1 MSGWIKLHRQITH
14 WEWYDDHNT
23 FRLFM
28 HLLLKANHK
37 ERSYR
42 GVKIEVGCVMT
53 GRELLSKETG
63 LSVQQIR
70 TCLERLKSTNEITV
84 KSNKQGT
91 IIQVVKY
98 KDYQVTTNESTTN
111 QPTSNQ
117 QVTTNKN
124 VKKEKNDN
132 TIPSLEE
139 FMAYGLSKLE
149 DVSHD
154 ALRLKY
160 ESWIANDWCITRD
173 NISKPILRWK
183 NTLLNTLP
191 YLSKQPKQQTI
202 ISDFVY
208 KDESN
213 MTDEELWAYAKE
225 KMEHRKKE
233 IAIYG

>member
-1 MSGWIKLHRQITH
+1 MSGWIKLHRQITD

-37 ERSYR
+37 ERNYR
-42 GVKIEVGCVMT
+42 GVKIEVGCIMT

-70 TCLERLKSTNEITV
+70 TCLERLKSTNEITI
-84 KSNKQGT
+84 KSDKQGT

-98 KDYQVTTNESTTN
+98 KDYQVTTNESTTH

-117 QVTTNKN
+117 QITTNKN
-124 VKKEKNDN
+124 VKKEKNEIYRQFKHLSISN
-132 TIPSLEE
+132 LEFKKLEE
-139 FMAYGLSKLE
+139 LYSKQQ
-149 DVSHD
+149 
-154 ALRLKY
+154 
-160 ESWIANDWCITRD
+160 ID
-173 NISKPILRWK
+173 NVIDSIENYKK
-183 NTLLNTLP
+183 NTQYISL
-191 YLSKQPKQQTI
+191 YLTAKKWLEKQHKQQKE

-213 MTDEELWAYAKE
+213 MTDEELWVYAKE
-225 KMEHRKKE
+225 KIEHRKKE

>member
-1 MSGWIKLHRQITH
+1 MSGWIKLHRQITD

-37 ERSYR
+37 ERNYR

-70 TCLERLKSTNEITV
+70 TCLERLKSTNEITI
-84 KSNKQGT
+84 KSDKQGT

-98 KDYQVTTNESTTN
+98 KDYQVTTNESTTH

-132 TIPSLEE
+132 NTFTPPT
-139 FMAYGLSKLE
+139 AE
-149 DVSHD
+149 DVKYYCLERKNFVNANTFID
-154 ALRLKY
+154 FY
-160 ESWIANDWCITRD
+160 ESKGWMVGRNKMKDWKACVRTWEK
-173 NISKPILRWK
+173 S
-183 NTLLNTLP
+183 NTE
-191 YLSKQPKQQTI
+191 QPKQQKKE
-202 ISDFVY
+202 FVF
-208 KDESN
+208 SN
-213 MTDEELWAYAKE
+213 CEGMTQEEKNQYAKDLRE
-225 KMEHRKKE
+225 FRLTE
-233 IAIYG
+233 IQKYG

>member
-1 MSGWIKLHRQITH
+1 MSGWIKLHRQITD

-42 GVKIEVGCVMT
+42 GVKIEVGCIMT

-70 TCLERLKSTNEITV
+70 TCLERLKSTNEITI

-132 TIPSLEE
+132 NTFTPPSAIEVLDYCIERKNFVNAE
-139 FMAYGLSKLE
+139 TFI
-149 DVSHD
+149 DF
-154 ALRLKY
+154 Y
-160 ESWIANDWCITRD
+160 ESKGWMVGRNKMKDWKACVRTWEK
-173 NISKPILRWK
+173 S
-183 NTLLNTLP
+183 NTE
-191 YLSKQPKQQTI
+191 QPKQ
-202 ISDFVY
+202 
-208 KDESN
+208 
-213 MTDEELWAYAKE
+213 
-225 KMEHRKKE
+225 E
-233 IAIYG
+233 IEDHFMNHVMKQINLNK

>member
-1 MSGWIKLHRQITH
+1 MSGWIKLHRQITD

-70 TCLERLKSTNEITV
+70 TCLERLKSTNEITI

-132 TIPSLEE
+132 NTFTPPSAIEVLDYCIERKNFVNAE
-139 FMAYGLSKLE
+139 TFI
-149 DVSHD
+149 DF
-154 ALRLKY
+154 Y
-160 ESWIANDWCITRD
+160 ESKGWMVGRNKMKDWKACVRTWEK
-173 NISKPILRWK
+173 S
-183 NTLLNTLP
+183 NTE
-191 YLSKQPKQQTI
+191 QPKQ
-202 ISDFVY
+202 
-208 KDESN
+208 
-213 MTDEELWAYAKE
+213 
-225 KMEHRKKE
+225 E
-233 IAIYG
+233 IEDHFMNHVMKQINLNK

>member
-1 MSGWIKLHRQITH
+1 MSGWIKLHRQITD

-70 TCLERLKSTNEITV
+70 TCLERLKSTNEITI
-84 KSNKQGT
+84 KSDKQGT